1 MFKEM
6 KCTNGTAT
14 GEPIYDSINDLSG
27 QQHEISQCAKSYV
40 DPQSAGDIPL
50 VELQL
55 KSEGNTYESIGCEG
69 INRSTLDS
77 EVSITETRFDSVA
90 NCDSPQENEYLKEY
104 LSFAPS
110 PNDKIDQANSTY
122 DLVSQGPIVVPMKA
136 KVDEIILT
144 GCSPVLPP
152 SASDEYL
159 DVRSDTTGCSQ
170 TDPKDGAA
178 DVGTAYTNVTLL
190 AAPASTAPTD
200 NEYVE
205 VKRPG

>member
-1 MFKEM
+1 M
-6 KCTNGTAT
+6 
-14 GEPIYDSINDLSG
+14 
-27 QQHEISQCAKSYV
+27 
-40 DPQSAGDIPL
+40 
-50 VELQL
+50 
-55 KSEGNTYESIGCEG
+55 
-69 INRSTLDS
+69 
-77 EVSITETRFDSVA
+77 
-90 NCDSPQENEYLKEY
+90 NEYLKEY
-104 LSFAPS
+104 ISFAPS

-144 GCSPVLPP
+144 GCRPVLPP

-159 DVRSDTTGCSQ
+159 DVRNDTTGCSQ